1 MTAMRNFT
9 NSDRQAVVEK
19 NYAKNHRE
27 MTVALVHEKQDE
39 WGGLSHGEHTIKEV
53 LDLLDSFVDDS
64 DPDVD
69 VGNSIHA
76 FQTAERIRKDYPD
89 EDWMHLTGLIHDL
102 GKVMAVWG
110 EPQHLVVGDTFVV
123 GCEHPREV
131 VFSDLFED
139 NPDTRNLA
147 YKGKYGMY
155 EHACGLDEL
164 LMAWG
169 HDEYMYR
176 VLEGNNCTLPK
187 LCRRVIRYHSFYP
200 WHRDGA
206 YCHLVNRDDQQ
217 KLLPIITTFNKY
229 DLYSKNDP
237 IPDCQKLWDDYYEPL
252 CKKYGL
258 GGKLRW

>member
-9 NSDRQAVVEK
+9 DSDRQAVVEE

-27 MTVALVHEKQDE
+27 MTVALVHDKQE
-39 WGGLSHGEHTIKEV
+39 VWGGLSHGEHTIKEV
-53 LDLLDSFVDDS
+53 LDMLDSFVDNS

-131 VFSDLFED
+131 VFPDLFEG

-155 EHACGLDEL
+155 EHGCGLDEL

-176 VLEGNNCTLPK
+176 VLEGK
-187 LCRRVIRYHSFYP
+187 
-200 WHRDGA
+200 
-206 YCHLVNRDDQQ
+206 
-217 KLLPIITTFNKY
+217 
-229 DLYSKNDP
+229 
-237 IPDCQKLWDDYYEPL
+237 
-252 CKKYGL
+252 
-258 GGKLRW
+258 

>member
-1 MTAMRNFT
+1 M
-9 NSDRQAVVEK
+9 
-19 NYAKNHRE
+19 
-27 MTVALVHEKQDE
+27 
-39 WGGLSHGEHTIKEV
+39 
-53 LDLLDSFVDDS
+53 LDSFVDNS

-131 VFSDLFED
+131 VFSDLFEG

-155 EHACGLDEL
+155 EHGCGLDEL

-176 VLEGNNCTLPK
+176 VLEGNNCSLPK

-206 YCHLVNRDDQQ
+206 YCHLANRDDQQ
-217 KLLPIITTFNKY
+217 KLLPIIATFNKY
-229 DLYSKNDP
+229 DLYSKTDP
-237 IPDCQKLWDDYYEPL
+237 IPDCQKLWEDYYEPL
-252 CKKYGL
+252 CDKYGL